1 MISPKL
7 PENEKARQKAVE
19 KYKLLDTYPEES
31 YDNITSIIGYIT
43 ESPVSLITLLDN
55 DRNFFKSKRG
65 LEFSES
71 PRGVSFC
78 GHAILSEAE
87 ITIIKDARL
96 DERFYNN
103 PLVTEHNAVFYAG
116 VPLINPEG
124 YRLGTLCVFDTN
136 PRELKDAQINALKTM
151 AKQVVILFEKHFQNS
166 QLLEL
171 QDDLKRRNS
180 NLKKFTDIVSHDIK
194 SPLANIIA
202 LTDLLAE
209 ENKDSLND
217 NSKQYIEYLK
227 SSSFALKNYVDGL
240 YSFYENDTILKRKK
254 EPILFSELME
264 IVQTMTQRFDEKI
277 EFNYSSESK
286 NITINKSAL
295 LQIFLNLV
303 TNAIKYN
310 NKPEIRID
318 INCTETNDHYQFMVK
333 DNGNGIPEKNLST
346 IFDIFSVVGE
356 KDRYGNT
363 GSGVGLATVKKLV
376 NNQDGEITLVSQE
389 SMGSTFYFTIA
400 KN

>member
-1 MISPKL
+1 MIPPKL
-7 PENEKARQKAVE
+7 PKNEKARQKAVE

-43 ESPVSLITLLDN
+43 EAPVSLITLLDN
-55 DRNFFKSKRG
+55 ERNFFKSRQG
-65 LEFSES
+65 VEFTES
-71 PRGVSFC
+71 PRDISFC
-78 GHAILSEAE
+78 GHAIMAEAE
-87 ITIIKDARL
+87 ITIIEDARL
-96 DERFYNN
+96 DERFYDN
-103 PLVTEHNAVFYAG
+103 PLVTDQNAVFYAG

-124 YRLGTLCVFDTN
+124 YRLGTLCIFDTKTRQLTD
-136 PRELKDAQINALKTM
+136 PQIKALKAM
-151 AKQVVILFEKHFQNS
+151 AKQVVILFENHFKNS

-171 QDDLKRRNS
+171 QGRLERRNS
-180 NLKKFTDIVSHDIK
+180 DLKKFTDIVSHDIK
-194 SPLANIIA
+194 SPLANIIS
-202 LTDLLAE
+202 LTDLLAT

-240 YSFYENDTILKRKK
+240 YSFYENDSILKRKK
-254 EPILFSELME
+254 EPILFSELMD
-264 IVQTMTQRFDEKI
+264 IVHTMTQRLDEKI
-277 EFNYSSESK
+277 EFNYSTESK

-318 INCTETNDHYQFMVK
+318 IGCTETNDHYQFKVK
-333 DNGNGIPEKNLST
+333 DNGNGIPEKHLST
-346 IFDIFSVVGE
+346 IFDIFTVFGE
-356 KDRYGNT
+356 KDRFGNT

-376 NNQDGEITLVSQE
+376 HNQDGEITLE
-389 SMGSTFYFTIA
+389 SVEGVGSTFHFTIA

>member
-1 MISPKL
+1 
-7 PENEKARQKAVE
+7 
-19 KYKLLDTYPEES
+19 
-31 YDNITSIIGYIT
+31 
-43 ESPVSLITLLDN
+43 
-55 DRNFFKSKRG
+55 
-65 LEFSES
+65 
-71 PRGVSFC
+71 
-78 GHAILSEAE
+78 
-87 ITIIKDARL
+87 
-96 DERFYNN
+96 
-103 PLVTEHNAVFYAG
+103 
-116 VPLINPEG
+116 
-124 YRLGTLCVFDTN
+124 
-136 PRELKDAQINALKTM
+136 
-151 AKQVVILFEKHFQNS
+151 
-166 QLLEL
+166 
-171 QDDLKRRNS
+171 
-180 NLKKFTDIVSHDIK
+180 
-194 SPLANIIA
+194 
-202 LTDLLAE
+202 E

>member
-1 MISPKL
+1 MITPKL
-7 PENEKARQKAVE
+7 PKNEKARQKAVE
-19 KYKLLDTYPEES
+19 KYKLLDTFPEES

-43 ESPVSLITLLDN
+43 EAPVSLITLLDN
-55 DRNFFKSKRG
+55 DRNFFKSRQG
-65 LEFSES
+65 LEFTES
-71 PRGVSFC
+71 PRDISFC
-78 GHAILSEAE
+78 GHAIMAEAE
-87 ITIIKDARL
+87 ITIVEDARL
-96 DERFYNN
+96 DERFYDN
-103 PLVTEHNAVFYAG
+103 PLVTDQNAVFYAG
-116 VPLINPEG
+116 VPLINSDG
-124 YRLGTLCVFDTN
+124 YRLGTLCIFDTRTRQLTD
-136 PRELKDAQINALKTM
+136 PQIKALKAM
-151 AKQVVILFEKHFQNS
+151 AKQVVVLFENHFQNS

-171 QDDLKRRNS
+171 QTHLERRNS
-180 NLKKFTDIVSHDIK
+180 DLKKFTDIVSHDIK
-194 SPLANIIA
+194 SPLANIIS

-254 EPILFSELME
+254 EPILFSELMD
-264 IVQTMTQRFDEKI
+264 IVQTMTQRLDEKI
-277 EFNYSSESK
+277 EFNYSTESK

-310 NKPEIRID
+310 NKPKIRID
-318 INCTETNDHYQFMVK
+318 IGCTETNDHYQFMVK
-333 DNGNGIPEKNLST
+333 DNGNGIPEKHLST

-376 NNQDGEITLVSQE
+376 HNQDGEITLKSVE
-389 SMGSTFYFTIA
+389 GIGTTFQFTIA